1 MNQIAHYS
9 KFQHG
14 FSLIEI
20 MVAMTLGLILMLGI
34 TSLIATNNTT
44 YRLTDNMGRVQE
56 NARFLQ
62 NTLNTE
68 LRMIGYKGCVS
79 RQNMTITNTL
89 NDSSDLAYNFSD
101 NGLVGYDNISA
112 TLPDELNSFFS
123 GDPQPLQGSDL
134 LILRAPHGNNIAIVD
149 NNDAAQLFAASAAS
163 SAFSI
168 GDIVM
173 VSDCK
178 KARIFQ
184 ITNITTN
191 AKSGKAN
198 IVHSKSGNVSPGN
211 SIASWGPPASDESFG
226 TSAHLV
232 AYSTTAYFIANNPA
246 TGIPT
251 LYKKVNAGAAS
262 ALINGVYGFQIRYG
276 EDTDGDSQVNA
287 YRDASDVS
295 NWNNI
300 IAIRIETILGSDDTG
315 MVTKPQTLSFNQ
327 STFEATDCRWY
338 MTKQIVSTL
347 RNRIN

>member
-1 MNQIAHYS
+1 MNQIYHYS
-9 KFQHG
+9 KSQYG

-20 MVAMTLGLILMLGI
+20 MVAMTLGLILLLGV

-62 NTLNTE
+62 NTLNTD
-68 LRMIGYKGCVS
+68 LRMIGYKGCAT
-79 RQNMTITNTL
+79 RQNIAITNTL
-89 NDSSDLAYNFSD
+89 NNSSNLAYNFSD
-101 NGLVGYDNISA
+101 SGLVGYDNISA
-112 TLPDELNSFFS
+112 TLPNELSTFFS
-123 GDPQPLQGSDL
+123 GDPHPLQGSDL
-134 LILRAPHGNNIAIVD
+134 VILRSPHGDDIAIAA
-149 NNDAAQLFAASAAS
+149 NNDAAQLFAVSAAS
-163 SAFSI
+163 SAFST

-184 ITNITTN
+184 ITNLTTN
-191 AKSGKAN
+191 AQSGKVN

-232 AYSTTAYFIANNPA
+232 AYSTTAYFIANDPA
-246 TGIPT
+246 TGNPT
-251 LYKKVNAGAAS
+251 LYKKVNAKAAS
-262 ALINGVYGFQIRYG
+262 ALISGVYGFQIRYG
-276 EDTDGDSQVNA
+276 EDTNGDGQVNVYHSA
-287 YRDASDVS
+287 TDVS
-295 NWNNI
+295 SWNNV
-300 IAIRIETILGSDDTG
+300 IAIRIETILGSDDAG
-315 MVTKPQTLSFNQ
+315 LVTKPQTLSFNQ
-327 STFEATDCRWY
+327 STFTATDSRWY